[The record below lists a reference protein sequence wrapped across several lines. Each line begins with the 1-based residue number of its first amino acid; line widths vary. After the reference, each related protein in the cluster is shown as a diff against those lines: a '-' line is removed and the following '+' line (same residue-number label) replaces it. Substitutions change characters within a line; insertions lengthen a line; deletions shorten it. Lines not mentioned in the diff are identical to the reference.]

1 MTDPHTGTPLHQPH
15 PITYP
20 TYPPGNYPYGSGPQG
35 QVNQLTY
42 LAPYSTSMPY
52 HPPPSPG
59 RCDVPYTYLR
69 VTPPIR
75 YFMRQTRAFLTRI
88 CSAVGHTHTRTHAR
102 THIHARTRTHTHK
115 HTRTHAHAHTR
126 TYTHT
131 HTRTHARTHARTHTH
146 THTHTHTL

>member
-35 QVNQLTY
+35 QMNQLTY

-52 HPPPSPG
+52 PPPPSPG

-69 VTPPIR
+69 VPPPMR

-88 CSAVGHTHTRTHAR
+88 CSAVGHTHTHTHTHARTHAR
-102 THIHARTRTHTHK
+102 T
-115 HTRTHAHAHTR
+115 
-126 TYTHT
+126 YTH
-131 HTRTHARTHARTHTH
+131 THARTHARTHTH
-146 THTHTHTL
+146 TCAHMSALEHMCSRTHTYTHARTHTNADI